1 MSKSKRL
8 RALKLDRIEIAYLN
22 ALRIGVLGVA
32 TICLVVATYFAVDA
46 AWRVFVTTQVAV
58 EPTTVS
64 PAEVIAALKKPEATQ
79 RVRSDKAIPDGVKQA
94 HTKFVNGPFA
104 TYYAVYKKAADA
116 YKKPDDKLLSRSE
129 LLDYLGYDLGTYAG
143 GTDLSVKMFVES
155 ENYQTQAIAAI
166 NGAMSDAGVISQ
178 LREYKSAQKTARQ
191 CSTVYEPRSV
201 WDYNSTACY
210 NWYLEPRGCRVNRNV
225 PVERCVPAYPAG
237 IVSPLAAFKR
247 ADVFFADTW
256 TDRSSRN
263 VARARSEE
271 SDRQAL
277 RDGMAPRLLMAL
289 KVIAGFL
296 VIMFFFLLVAIERHL
311 RQVAKREEVGST
323 SGSDVGS

>member
-1 MSKSKRL
+1 MSKSKRM

-32 TICLVVATYFAVDA
+32 TICLVIATYFAVDA
-46 AWRVFVTTQVAV
+46 AWRIFVSTKVPV

-64 PAEVIAALKKPEATQ
+64 AAEVVVALKKPEVTQ
-79 RVRSDKAIPDGVKQA
+79 SLRGDNTIPDGVKLA
-94 HTKFVNGPFA
+94 HAKFVNGAFT

-116 YKKPDDKLLSRSE
+116 YKKPDDKLLNRDD
-129 LLDYLGYDLGTYAG
+129 LLEYLGYDLGTYAG

-155 ENYQTQAIAAI
+155 ADYQSQALSAI
-166 NGAMSDAGVISQ
+166 NGTMSDAAVVSQ
-178 LREYKSAQKTARQ
+178 LKEYKSAQKTARQ

-210 NWYLEPRGCRVNRNV
+210 NWYLEPRGCSVNRNV

-237 IVSPLAAFKR
+237 IVSPLTAFKR
-247 ADVFFADTW
+247 ADAFFAETW
-256 TDRSSRN
+256 IDRSSRN
-263 VARARSEE
+263 AARARSEE
-271 SDRQAL
+271 ADRQAL

-311 RQVAKREEVGST
+311 RDVAKRQAVRPGA
-323 SGSDVGS
+323 DVGS